1 MLTVRKVTFLILF
14 AALLAL
20 MSLLVYHAFFA
31 HDGDGGMSGA
41 RFVYEEAVD
50 AR

>member
-20 MSLLVYHAFFA
+20 MSLLVYRAFFA
-31 HDGDGGMSGA
+31 PEGNGGMSGA
-41 RFVYEEAVD
+41 RFVCEEAPD